1 MRGRRRGWRR
11 RRRGGG
17 YDGTRARQREGRG
30 CALGTEKLRG
40 TAETAATAFS
50 RTGGATAS
58 TLCPS
63 LVVAKLA

>member
-1 MRGRRRGWRR
+1 MQERMEEKEK
-11 RRRGGG
+11 GGG
-17 YDGTRARQREGRG
+17 YDGMRAGQREGRG
-30 CALGTEKLRG
+30 CTLGTEKLRG
-40 TAETAATAFS
+40 TAETAATALS

>member
-1 MRGRRRGWRR
+1 MERTQARMEEKEK
-11 RRRGGG
+11 GGG

-40 TAETAATAFS
+40 AETAATALS

-58 TLCPS
+58 TLFPS